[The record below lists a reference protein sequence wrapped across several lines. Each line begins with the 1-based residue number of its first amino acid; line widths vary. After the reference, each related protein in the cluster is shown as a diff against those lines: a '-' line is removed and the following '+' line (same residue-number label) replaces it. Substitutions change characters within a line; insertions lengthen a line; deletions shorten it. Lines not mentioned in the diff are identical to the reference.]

1 MKSALSIL
9 KRLRRQKLHPWAKK
23 DTQKKK
29 MKMSATGLQMHFL
42 PRLFVARAL
51 LAMALPS
58 WLTLLMPLAGS

>member
-29 MKMSATGLQMHFL
+29 KENVSTGLQMHFL